1 MSGAPRTSVV
11 IPAFNAGWIVG
22 EAIASALRQT
32 APPLEVIVVDDG
44 STDDTA
50 ARVGA
55 LRDERVRLL
64 RQTNRGSAAAR
75 NAGIRAAR
83 GEVVALLDADD
94 VWPDDKLA
102 AQLRLLDGPPAADL
116 VTGATQMLNAT
127 AAPGASDAPGRRF
140 TPRGAPWTAPLLGSA
155 LFRRTVFDTVGLFDE
170 PLRGAGEDVDWFIRA
185 RELGVATAATDRV
198 TLYYRLHGR
207 NMTHGLDAA
216 GRGLFAALKRSLDR
230 RAAEGRSQV
239 PAPAPPKE
247 GGA

>member
-1 MSGAPRTSVV
+1 MV

-22 EAIASALRQT
+22 EAIASALGQT

-50 ARVGA
+50 ERVSA
-55 LRDERVRLL
+55 LCNPRVRLE
-64 RQTNRGSAAAR
+64 RQDNRGSAAAR
-75 NAGIRAAR
+75 NAGIRAA
-83 GEVVALLDADD
+83 GGDVVALLDADD
-94 VWPDDKLA
+94 VWPDDKLET
-102 AQLRLLDGPPAADL
+102 QLRLLDGPPPADL

-127 AAPGASDAPGRRF
+127 APTDAPGRRF
-140 TPRGAPWTAPLLGSA
+140 VPRGAPWTAPLLGSA
-155 LFRRTVFDTVGLFDE
+155 LFRRAVFDTVGFFDE

-185 RELGVATAATDRV
+185 RELGAVTAATDRV

-230 RAAEGRSQV
+230 RAAEGRSRV
-239 PAPAPPKE
+239 PAPTPSAGK
-247 GGA
+247 GARRERG